1 MKENG
6 FVLVTGGAGF
16 IGSHTCLAL
25 LEKGYGIIVI
35 DSFVNSSPKSLD
47 KVKQIL
53 QSKNLFFTNRIFIYR
68 GTLKD
73 KEFIFRIF
81 SESEK
86 NGCRID
92 SVIHFAGLKSVE
104 ESIENPLNYYEE
116 NVLSTINL
124 LIVMSKFFCKEIVFS
139 SSATIYKPYEN
150 QLINEGCQIES
161 INPYASTKIINEQ
174 ILSDLHVSDKKNWK
188 IMNLRYFN
196 PIGAHPSGELGES
209 PKGSVQNLFPLIMQ
223 CAIKKNVSLKIFGK
237 DWPTKDGT
245 CIRDYIHIMDLAEGH
260 IKALEFLKKNK
271 ASIFNL
277 NLGTGIGTS
286 VMDLIKVFEHTNK
299 VNLSCLF
306 KDRRKGDLPFLVADN
321 KYAKYL
327 LNWSPSRSLEQM
339 CRDGWNWK
347 LKNPNGY

>member
-1 MKENG
+1 MINSNYIKTN
-6 FVLVTGGAGF
+6 LVTGGAGF

-35 DSFVNSSPKSLD
+35 DSFLNSSPKSLD

-150 QLINEGCQIES
+150 ELINEDCQIES

-174 ILSDLHVSDKKNWK
+174 ILSDLQVSD
-188 IMNLRYFN
+188 
-196 PIGAHPSGELGES
+196 
-209 PKGSVQNLFPLIMQ
+209 
-223 CAIKKNVSLKIFGK
+223 
-237 DWPTKDGT
+237 
-245 CIRDYIHIMDLAEGH
+245 
-260 IKALEFLKKNK
+260 
-271 ASIFNL
+271 
-277 NLGTGIGTS
+277 
-286 VMDLIKVFEHTNK
+286 
-299 VNLSCLF
+299 
-306 KDRRKGDLPFLVADN
+306 
-321 KYAKYL
+321 
-327 LNWSPSRSLEQM
+327 
-339 CRDGWNWK
+339 
-347 LKNPNGY
+347 